1 MLQPRAMNISA
12 MVLFGTLS
20 IFVRC
25 VDLSSLETAFWRG
38 LMALAVLSLLRLV
51 TPRIGETPPLSGR
64 QKLIMVLT
72 GMAVGL
78 NWALL
83 FTAYNYTSVAVATLA
98 YYFAPVL
105 VMALSPLL
113 FRERTT
119 SWQLLCFFAATA
131 GLVLVISGGAT

>member
-1 MLQPRAMNISA
+1 MLQPRTMNISA

-20 IFVRC
+20 IFVRG

-38 LMALAVLSLLRLV
+38 LIALAVLSLLRLV
-51 TPRIGETPPLSGR
+51 TPRSETPPLSGR

-105 VMALSPLL
+105 V
-113 FRERTT
+113 
-119 SWQLLCFFAATA
+119 TA
-131 GLVLVISGGAT
+131 PVLVVCTSGSSSVLA